1 MGVEFVK
8 HVHRNRKR
16 DKMIWKMKQ
25 CDLIAHIVSIYLKKV
40 EIYRSEFVILIR
52 FFFKKART

>member
-52 FFFKKART
+52 FFF